1 MIKKILRFVSLLD
14 NRTKKNF
21 LILIFFVFLGSIV
34 EIFSFSSILPLI
46 DLTIN
51 DQNSYLSNY
60 DFIRKFVSSFE
71 NKLELLLYLTI
82 FISMLFILKN
92 LYLIFLTWFNAKFT
106 NSVRIFFSSIYLN
119 QILINPYSYH
129 LKNDSSKIIRDNFAE
144 VTTVT
149 KHILFPTILTTLD
162 LLTFFGLIAVLAF
175 TNFKASILIFIT
187 ISLFSIFYTK
197 TFKAKLKMFGDIRLE
212 NDKKK
217 IKIIIESLKLIKIVS
232 IKNLEEF
239 ILKRYEKADYKTVK
253 SSVFNSVILNSIR
266 FILEILM
273 LIVFLALI
281 FFASI
286 NNYNIN
292 DLFTYLI
299 FLSIFFVRIL
309 PSVNKF
315 LVLLNNYNYYGKSLD
330 NIYNDIQ
337 KFGFNKKNSQN
348 KIFLKNNDFRETIK
362 LNNASFAFENNK
374 VFEKINLEIKKNK
387 ITVISGG
394 NGAGKSTLINILL
407 GLLPLKSGEYSID
420 NKKISI
426 SDFNLSRLIG
436 YMPQEINLIDDNIEN
451 NIALGKKKDEID
463 KNSIFEIAKFL
474 KFDDFLN
481 DRLNDKNFMVGENGI
496 NLSGGQKQK
505 IVLARTFYGNPEII
519 ILDEPTSALDEENTE
534 LFFKIIEN
542 LKDTKTFIIITHD
555 QKIKSLSNKS
565 YFIKNN
571 NLQEE

>member
-162 LLTFFGLIAVLAF
+162 LLTFFGLVAVLAF

-337 KFGFNKKNSQN
+337 KFEFNKKNSQN

>member
-1 MIKKILRFVSLLD
+1 M
-14 NRTKKNF
+14 
-21 LILIFFVFLGSIV
+21 
-34 EIFSFSSILPLI
+34 
-46 DLTIN
+46 
-51 DQNSYLSNY
+51 
-60 DFIRKFVSSFE
+60 
-71 NKLELLLYLTI
+71 
-82 FISMLFILKN
+82 
-92 LYLIFLTWFNAKFT
+92 
-106 NSVRIFFSSIYLN
+106 
-119 QILINPYSYH
+119 
-129 LKNDSSKIIRDNFAE
+129 
-144 VTTVT
+144 
-149 KHILFPTILTTLD
+149 FPTILTTLD
-162 LLTFFGLIAVLAF
+162 LLTFFGLVAVLAF

-266 FILEILM
+266 FILEILI
-273 LIVFLALI
+273 LIIFLALI

-337 KFGFNKKNSQN
+337 KFEFNKKNSQN

-387 ITVISGG
+387 ITVISGC